1 MPDPNLRAA
10 DTDRQTVADALGR
23 HLSDGRLTLA
33 EYEERLAKAWEAKTY
48 GDLAA
53 LTTDLPSTP
62 ATSGPVSM
70 TKGNSASGSSTPAA
84 CGPWGRGPIR
94 AIWASWLTTAL
105 IVTTIW
111 LITSVGNGRFEY
123 FWPIWVIGPWGAVLL
138 ARTLTG
144 QPAHRHD
151 RRNRRLPR

>member
-33 EYEERLAKAWEAKTY
+33 EYEERLGKAWEAKTY

-53 LTTDLPSTP
+53 LTTDLPGTP
-62 ATSGPVSM
+62 ASPGPVSM
-70 TKGNSASGSSTPAA
+70 TKGSTAPGAATPAA
-84 CGPWGRGPIR
+84 CGPWGRGRVR
-94 AIWASWLTTAL
+94 AIWASWVTTAL
-105 IVTTIW
+105 IVSTIW
-111 LITSVGNGRFEY
+111 LITSIGNGRFEY

-144 QPAHRHD
+144 QPVHGHD
-151 RRNRRLPR
+151 HRNRRLR